1 VVHQQLAAET
11 YSTEKIV
18 SFVSFLHVFC
28 FCFGLRLHISHHVY
42 YSQVVSAAKQ
52 ISLIFTPHNLQ
63 SILLMSNNLL
73 AGKKGIIFGALD
85 EKSIAWKTALACHA
99 QGAQIVLTNA
109 PVALRMGEI
118 NKLAE
123 AVQAPVIGADV
134 TNMDDLKKLFE
145 EAQKHFGGGV
155 DFILHSIGM
164 SLNVR
169 KGKHYTE
176 MNYEWNQKTLDIS
189 AMSLHRVLRT
199 AWEMDAL
206 NEWGSVVA
214 LTYIAAQR
222 VFPDYNEMADAKALL
237 ESVARSFGYQYGI
250 RKKVRVNTIS
260 QSPTRTTAGSGVKGF
275 DAFID
280 YAEKMSPLGNASA
293 EACADYC
300 VSLFSDLGRFV
311 TMQNLFH
318 DGGFSFT
325 GVSEAV
331 INSIMPP
338 TE

>member
-1 VVHQQLAAET
+1 MAV
-11 YSTEKIV
+11 TEICVCTASVIKIN
-18 SFVSFLHVFC
+18 F
-28 FCFGLRLHISHHVY
+28 
-42 YSQVVSAAKQ
+42 
-52 ISLIFTPHNLQ
+52 
-63 SILLMSNNLL
+63 MSNNLL
-73 AGKKGIIFGALD
+73 QGKKGIIFGALD
-85 EKSIAWKTALACHA
+85 EKSIAWKTALKCYEE
-99 QGAQIVLTNA
+99 GAQLVLTNA

-123 AVQAPVIGADV
+123 QCGGAPVIGADV
-134 TNMDDLKKLFE
+134 TSMDDLKNLFE
-145 EAQKHFGGGV
+145 KSLAHFGGKI

-176 MNYEWNQKTLDIS
+176 INYEWNQKTLDIS

-199 AWEMDAL
+199 AWDMDAL
-206 NEWGSVVA
+206 NEWGSVVG
-214 LTYIAAQR
+214 LSYIAAQR

-237 ESVARSFGYQYGI
+237 ESVARSFGYHYGI

-280 YAEKMSPLGNASA
+280 YAEKMSPLGNATA
-293 EACADYC
+293 DDCANYC
-300 VSLFSDLGRFV
+300 VTLFSDLTKYV

-325 GVSEAV
+325 GVSEAIV
-331 INSIMPP
+331 RSMTPS
-338 TE
+338 E